1 MLFISKER
9 RDRQTRRGEGLHF
22 RWSGVWQ
29 MPAGVSGHQHRVCLW
44 WCALCAQKRG
54 CKLCSKH
61 SLPPGEA
68 GRGLSELQ
76 GPLGSGWRRAHR
88 QGLRKS
94 SPVSW
99 PILPA
104 TQGQGWKVIKTGG
117 KSRTRTASERT
128 GGHRLDSFTETPRFY
143 LISFSQ
149 VHSQEGL
156 ALEQVSSRAQWWN
169 SKCVRQ
175 PETLPQPLNTYIHL
189 SHNLKRSS

>member
-1 MLFISKER
+1 MRTFSDNGHPAQIIFMLFLSLKISLCSLFPRKGET
-9 RDRQTRRGEGLHF
+9 DRRGGEKGSI
-22 RWSGVWQ
+22 SGEVEFDKCQ
-29 MPAGVSGHQHRVCLW
+29 QASLDISIGCACGDVFSVPRREAVSFAASIPCPR
-44 WCALCAQKRG
+44 
-54 CKLCSKH
+54 
-61 SLPPGEA
+61 GEA
-68 GRGLSELQ
+68 GHGLSELQ

-88 QGLRKS
+88 QGLRKA

-104 TQGQGWKVIKTGG
+104 TRGQGRKVIKTGG

-156 ALEQVSSRAQWWN
+156 ALEQVSSRAQW
-169 SKCVRQ
+169 
-175 PETLPQPLNTYIHL
+175 
-189 SHNLKRSS
+189 